1 MNDSLAL
8 GLIIA
13 DFGRSDDWQGMWEAL
28 RTVYERD
35 SSLQELATELLQADD
50 EYLAEKAS

>member
-1 MNDSLAL
+1 MNDTLAL

-13 DFGRSDDWQGMWEAL
+13 DFGRSDDFRGMWEAL

-35 SSLQELATELLQADD
+35 STLQELAAELLQADD
-50 EYLAEKAS
+50 EFIAEKAA

>member
-1 MNDSLAL
+1 MNDTLAL

-13 DFGRSDDWQGMWEAL
+13 DFGRSDDFQGMWEAL

-35 SSLQELATELLQADD
+35 STLQELAAELLQADD
-50 EYLAEKAS
+50 EFIAEKAA

>member
-1 MNDSLAL
+1 MNDTLAL

-13 DFGRSDDWQGMWEAL
+13 DFGRGDDFQGMWEAL

-35 SSLQELATELLQADD
+35 STLQELAAELLQADD
-50 EYLAEKAS
+50 EFIAEKAA